1 MTRNSFIAA
10 AAAAVLI
17 ISSSSAIAVAAG
29 LSGASADESAATSF
43 ADAATD
49 AGTAVGIVNQCRND
63 AAPIQFAF
71 RRALDEAKLDPAL
84 RQSLWQRF
92 RAAETSTLTAL
103 AGEGAISCADT
114 NLIIQDTIH
123 KLEMPLS

>member
-10 AAAAVLI
+10 VTAILI
-17 ISSSSAIAVAAG
+17 AGFGPAIAGAAG

-49 AGTAVGIVNQCRND
+49 AGTAAGIVNQCRSD
-63 AAPIQFAF
+63 AAPIQSAF
-71 RRALDEAKLDPAL
+71 MRALDEAKLDPAL

-103 AGEGAISCADT
+103 ASEGAIRCADT